1 MKDWQQIG
9 RSEVHQIFALMN
21 SFRYLNIL
29 SDYISRML
37 YLRSVDEAFFTSTFS
52 GSTRHIATAFG
63 TEGGKKVLGEVIG

>member
-1 MKDWQQIG
+1 
-9 RSEVHQIFALMN
+9 MN